1 MGIPKHGKDSHR
13 SRACKKYKENGQ
25 RELNKMRKQE
35 RLAAG
40 KKVKSK
46 KKPYSRFHA
55 MDIMIANAKPLNLHY
70 EVTDNDKQ

>member
-1 MGIPKHGKDSHR
+1 
-13 SRACKKYKENGQ
+13 
-25 RELNKMRKQE
+25 MRKQE

-46 KKPYSRFHA
+46 KKSYSRFHA

-70 EVTDNDKQ
+70 EITGNDNQ